1 LASTPEG
8 KLTKRIQDYLN
19 SLDQCLAWKIVAHP
33 KQRIGLPDLMV
44 IYKGKAIGLEVK
56 TPQNKKGATV
66 RQLYTLRQIKEAGG
80 EAYIV
85 RSLESVKKRFK

>member
-1 LASTPEG
+1 
-8 KLTKRIQDYLN
+8 
-19 SLDQCLAWKIVAHP
+19 
-33 KQRIGLPDLMV
+33 MV